1 MYLVESV
8 FHLKDVVPNEVLGH
22 RPAVLI
28 SKMAHMGDQAIG
40 SRSAAAVLRH
50 DTSEGYTGGPDNC
63 PVHKNIPTAHEVSTR
78 RTRFGQFAA
87 KTGQRC
93 YRL

>member
-28 SKMAHMGDQAIG
+28 SKMAHLGLFEHLAQDLPPQ
-40 SRSAAAVLRH
+40 H
-50 DTSEGYTGGPDNC
+50 
-63 PVHKNIPTAHEVSTR
+63 
-78 RTRFGQFAA
+78 
-87 KTGQRC
+87 
-93 YRL
+93 